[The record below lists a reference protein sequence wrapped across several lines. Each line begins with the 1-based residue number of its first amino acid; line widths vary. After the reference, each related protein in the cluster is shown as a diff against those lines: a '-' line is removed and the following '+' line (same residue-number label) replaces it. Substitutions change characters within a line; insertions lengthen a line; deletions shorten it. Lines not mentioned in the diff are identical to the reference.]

1 MVPDRWKNLLDI
13 EEERKIKVFL
23 VLILVFSASLFIYLR
38 LAKPQA
44 IAQTCDCDV
53 KAEIIKET
61 PNNIQFNCYYR
72 LDDGCYATYGGNK
85 YYGRGVLYALVLHEN
100 ESGTYVYWTP
110 KYVDAVSEYASME
123 NPPDT
128 WTLYFSRKFAL
139 DQPGKYYFICE
150 KFGRPTWKP
159 YLYKTLLP
167 KWQEQFAACALQAIG
182 KNPLLAFKPKHNKN
196 YGVWLENIKSTDYYR
211 EGSNY
216 IIFKK
221 TTGYG
226 LYCKVEWD
234 SYDKELY
241 LRCGWNPNDM
251 RCSITK
257 EYLCWD
263 YACDNCY
270 IRCGYGAGYAVETYE
285 LKQVTPPYTNET
297 KFKEEVRRSILDK
310 ILELIAKIIEQL
322 FKLLG
327 FR

>member
-1 MVPDRWKNLLDI
+1 MNAMRKYLPNI
-13 EEERKIKVFL
+13 EKRKQKICL
-23 VLILVFSASLFIYLR
+23 VLVVILSVLFIYLK

-53 KAEIIKET
+53 KAEIIKKS
-61 PNNIQFNCYYR
+61 PNNVQFNCYYR
-72 LDDGCYATYGGNK
+72 LEDKCAVQYGGNT
-85 YYGRGVLYALVLHEN
+85 YYGRGILYALVLYEN
-100 ESGTYVYWTP
+100 ESGIFVYWVP
-110 KYVDAVSEYASME
+110 KSEGAVGSYASVE

-128 WTLYFSRKFAL
+128 WTLYFSKEFSL

-159 YLYKTLLP
+159 SLYSTLLP
-167 KWQEQFAACALQAIG
+167 EWQEQFAACALQAIG
-182 KNPLLAFKPKHNKN
+182 KNPLLAFKPENNKN
-196 YGVWLENIKSTDYYR
+196 YGVWLNHIKSTDYYR
-211 EGSNY
+211 EGNNY

-221 TTGYG
+221 TTGYR

-234 SYDKELY
+234 GYDKELY
-241 LRCGWNPNDM
+241 LRSGWNPNDL
-251 RCSITK
+251 RCGITE
-257 EYLCWD
+257 EYICWD
-263 YACDNCY
+263 RSCERCY

-297 KFKEEVRRSILDK
+297 KFKEEVKKSILDK

-327 FR
+327 LK